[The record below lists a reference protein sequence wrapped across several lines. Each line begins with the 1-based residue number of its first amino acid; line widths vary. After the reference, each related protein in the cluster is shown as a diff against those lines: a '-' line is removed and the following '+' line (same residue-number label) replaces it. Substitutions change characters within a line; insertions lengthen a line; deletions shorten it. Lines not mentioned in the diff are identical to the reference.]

1 MTVEVP
7 QSQLLDDGMVG
18 YRWAWCLVRL
28 WIHGLR
34 QLLGAFG
41 WVLHIFYVMVFSD
54 SEVDAAMAPGSS
66 AVPGSHDEPMTW
78 YDEVREQ

>member
-41 WVLHIFYVMVFSD
+41 RILHIFYVMVFSD
-54 SEVDAAMAPGSS
+54 SEVDAAPSMHQFLPQL
-66 AVPGSHDEPMTW
+66 VTLEKWTLHPQPLE
-78 YDEVREQ
+78 